1 MKIRKFHHH
10 SRFLDRPMPTAIY
23 GHFGAPLLA
32 FPTAAAD
39 FEEFERQ
46 GMVEALAPFIEGG
59 IIKLITIDSINGVS
73 WSDKSV
79 SITEAARLH
88 QSYDEYVY
96 KEVAP
101 LIWED
106 CQGKL
111 PIATMGASF
120 GAYHAANTFLKH
132 PDVFRTCYGLSGIY
146 DISDSFGDSFDH
158 NCYLNSPRHY
168 LPNLKGTP
176 QWDAIAS
183 GRLVLIV
190 GQGPWERVHW
200 TTWFADYLDGLG
212 VPHTL
217 DLWGQD
223 VAHDWPW
230 WFKQM
235 NLYLGRDFGQPG

>member
-59 IIKLITIDSINGVS
+59 IIKLITINSINGDS
-73 WSDKSV
+73 WSNRSV
-79 SITEAARLH
+79 SVPEAARLH
-88 QSYDEYVY
+88 QAYDEYVY
-96 KEVAP
+96 REVAP
-101 LIWED
+101 LIWQD
-106 CQGKL
+106 CQGQQ

-120 GAYHAANTFLKH
+120 GAYHASNTFLKH
-132 PDVFRTCYGLSGIY
+132 PDVFRACYGLSGIY
-146 DISDSFGDSFDH
+146 DITESFGAHFDH

-176 QWDAIAS
+176 QWDAISS

-200 TTWFADYLDGLG
+200 TTWFAQYLEDLGL
-212 VPHTL
+212 PYTL
-217 DLWGQD
+217 DLWGHD

-235 NLYLGRDFGQPG
+235 HLYLGRDYGQPS